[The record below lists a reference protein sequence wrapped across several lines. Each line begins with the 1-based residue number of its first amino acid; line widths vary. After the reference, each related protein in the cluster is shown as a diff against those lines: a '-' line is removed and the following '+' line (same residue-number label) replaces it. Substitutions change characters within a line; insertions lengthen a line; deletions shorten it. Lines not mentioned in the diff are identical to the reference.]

1 MKCTCLNTMNNRMAK
16 MCFIVKCVFLS
27 LAARTHTV
35 CVDDK
40 QTEDDEENTATTT
53 KSQQQPYPK
62 TFIHPAKIYV
72 FVCIKCGFQV
82 RQHHNFHNA
91 ATAPKNVDSVLHSNL
106 LPSPVCS
113 QRSTLYNVYTSC
125 VRFYFAR

>member
-1 MKCTCLNTMNNRMAK
+1 

-113 QRSTLYNVYTSC
+113 QRSTQAVFGFILRVETTHRATKLVENAEKSFV
-125 VRFYFAR
+125 